1 MSIKIDEQ
9 TLNYT
14 KEIFKKLES
23 EVKLY
28 LFTTKMHCLY
38 CNEVEKLVNIVS
50 SLSNLIK
57 VIKCEC
63 EVDSPEARKFG
74 IDKHPAIV
82 FHGKEEYNIRYFGI
96 PGGYEYG
103 VLIEDIVDV
112 SLGKTDLPKEII
124 DSLSR
129 IDKEIHIQVFVTPTC
144 PYCPIAA
151 RMAHKF
157 AIINKNIK
165 ADVIEA
171 IEFQD
176 LARKYNVLA
185 VPKIIINDI
194 IEFEGAVPEKFF
206 LNKILEALEKSE

>member
-1 MSIKIDEQ
+1 MSIMIDKQ
-9 TLNYT
+9 TIDYT

-38 CNEVEKLVNIVS
+38 CNEVEKLIDIIS

-63 EVDSPEARKFG
+63 EIDSIEARKFG

-82 FHGKEEYNIRYFGI
+82 LHGKEEYNIRYFGI

-112 SLGKTDLPKEII
+112 SLGKTDLSKEIV
-124 DSLSR
+124 DSLYK
-129 IDKEIHIQVFVTPTC
+129 INKPIHIQVFVTPTC

-171 IEFQD
+171 IEFPN
-176 LARKYNVLA
+176 LARKYNVFA
-185 VPKIIINDI
+185 VPKIIINEI
-194 IEFEGAVPEKFF
+194 IEIEGAVPEKFF

>member
-1 MSIKIDEQ
+1 MSIIIDKK
-9 TLNYT
+9 TLDYT

-38 CNEVEKLVNIVS
+38 CNEVEKLIDIISN
-50 SLSNLIK
+50 LSNLIK

-63 EVDSPEARKFG
+63 EVDSPEAKKFD

-82 FHGKEEYNIRYFGI
+82 LHGKEEYNIRYFGI

-112 SLGKTDLPKEII
+112 SLGKTDLPKEIV
-124 DSLSR
+124 DSLYK
-129 IDKEIHIQVFVTPTC
+129 INKPIHIQVFVTPTC

-151 RMAHKF
+151 RTAHKF

-171 IEFQD
+171 IEFPN

-194 IEFEGAVPEKFF
+194 IEIEGAVPEKFF

>member
-1 MSIKIDEQ
+1 MIDKQ
-9 TLNYT
+9 TIDYT
-14 KEIFKKLES
+14 KETFKKLES

-38 CNEVEKLVNIVS
+38 CNEVEKLIDIIS

-63 EVDSPEARKFG
+63 EIDSIEARKFG

-82 FHGKEEYNIRYFGI
+82 LHGKEEYNIRYFGI

-112 SLGKTDLPKEII
+112 SLGKTDLSKEIV
-124 DSLSR
+124 DSLYK
-129 IDKEIHIQVFVTPTC
+129 INKPIHIQVFVTPTC

-171 IEFQD
+171 IEFPN
-176 LARKYNVLA
+176 LARKYNVFA
-185 VPKIIINDI
+185 VPKIIINEI
-194 IEFEGAVPEKFF
+194 IEIEGAVPEKFF

>member
-1 MSIKIDEQ
+1 MSIMIDKQ
-9 TLNYT
+9 TIDYT
-14 KEIFKKLES
+14 KETFKKLES

-38 CNEVEKLVNIVS
+38 CNEVEKLIDIIS

-63 EVDSPEARKFG
+63 EIDSIEARKFG

-82 FHGKEEYNIRYFGI
+82 LHGKEEYNIRYFGI

-112 SLGKTDLPKEII
+112 SLGKTDLSKEIV
-124 DSLSR
+124 DSLYK
-129 IDKEIHIQVFVTPTC
+129 INKPIHIQVFVTPTC

-171 IEFQD
+171 IEFPN
-176 LARKYNVLA
+176 LARKYNVFA
-185 VPKIIINDI
+185 VPKIIINEI
-194 IEFEGAVPEKFF
+194 IEIEGAVPEKFF

>member
-1 MSIKIDEQ
+1 MSIKIDEE

-38 CNEVEKLVNIVS
+38 CNEVEKLIDIILN
-50 SLSNLIK
+50 LSNLIK
-57 VIKCEC
+57 IIKCEC
-63 EVDSPEARKFG
+63 KIDSLEAKKYG

-82 FHGKEEYNIRYFGI
+82 FHGKEEYNIRYFGV

-103 VLIEDIVDV
+103 VLIENILDV
-112 SLGKTDLPKEII
+112 SLGRTDLSKETIEI
-124 DSLSR
+124 LSK
-129 IDKEIHIQVFVTPTC
+129 IDKPVHIQVFVTPTC

-151 RMAHKF
+151 RMVHKF

-171 IEFQD
+171 MEFPK

-194 IEFEGAVPEKFF
+194 IEFEGVVPEEFF
-206 LNKILEALEKSE
+206 LNKILEALKKSE

>member
-1 MSIKIDEQ
+1 MIDKQ
-9 TLNYT
+9 TIDYT

-38 CNEVEKLVNIVS
+38 CNEVEKLIDIIS

-63 EVDSPEARKFG
+63 EIDSIEARKFG

-82 FHGKEEYNIRYFGI
+82 LHGKEEYNIRYFGI

-112 SLGKTDLPKEII
+112 SLGKTDLSKEIV
-124 DSLSR
+124 DSLYK
-129 IDKEIHIQVFVTPTC
+129 INKPIHIQVFVTPTC

-171 IEFQD
+171 IEFPN
-176 LARKYNVLA
+176 LARKYNVFA
-185 VPKIIINDI
+185 VPKIIINEI
-194 IEFEGAVPEKFF
+194 IEIEGAVPEKFF

>member
-14 KEIFKKLES
+14 KELFKKLKS

-38 CNEVEKLVNIVS
+38 CNEVEKLVDIISN
-50 SLSNLIK
+50 LSNLIK

-63 EVDSPEARKFG
+63 EVDSPEAKKFG

-103 VLIEDIVDV
+103 VFIEDIVDV
-112 SLGKTDLPKEII
+112 SLGKADLSKETIEK
-124 DSLSR
+124 LSK
-129 IDKEIHIQVFVTPTC
+129 IDKPVHIQVFVTPTC

-171 IEFQD
+171 IEFPK

-185 VPKIIINDI
+185 VPKIIINDTV
-194 IEFEGAVPEKFF
+194 EFEGAVPEEFF
-206 LNKILEALEKSE
+206 LNKILEAIKERE